1 MEKLKSGWKYLK
13 ENIGSILSGIV
24 LAITILLMV
33 GTIWITVA
41 GIFYA
46 VEEGEVIEE
55 RFEQADIQEGTVEDK
70 FVWDGGNTTTVMPE
84 GKTLKV
90 RSKKNI
96 TYGII
101 VDDMAFEIER
111 QEWNIITEGE
121 DIEYKYLD
129 TGEFRLM
136 SDGEYYMD
144 TIGY

>member
-13 ENIGSILSGIV
+13 ENIDSILSGIV

-55 RFEQADIQEGTVEDK
+55 RFEQANIQEGTVEDK
-70 FVWDGGNTTTVMPE
+70 FVWNGGDTTTVMPE

-90 RSKKNI
+90 RSEKNI
-96 TYGII
+96 IYGIV